1 MLGLA
6 ALMIRKPANEE
17 SKISFHTQF
26 ERLDEMQQP
35 LSATCGIQSDVE
47 LAMKFVNRLDVRASI
62 HLIENSLTFLELRIG
77 NPRDR

>member
-26 ERLDEMQQP
+26 EGLDEMQQA
-35 LSATCGIQSDVE
+35 LSATCRIQSYVE
-47 LAMKFVNRLDVRASI
+47 LAMELVNGLDVRASI
-62 HLIENSLTFLELRIG
+62 HLIENSLTFLELRIE